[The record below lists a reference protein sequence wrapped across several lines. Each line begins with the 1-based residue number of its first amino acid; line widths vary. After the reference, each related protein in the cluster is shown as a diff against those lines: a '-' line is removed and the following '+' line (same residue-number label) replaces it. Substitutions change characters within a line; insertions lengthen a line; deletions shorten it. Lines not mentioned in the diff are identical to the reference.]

1 MRSLQR
7 RKQDIWITKA
17 TRSDESIE
25 GRTYYSK
32 PIKIRASVSNTSGTP
47 HELPVG
53 IVAEYSRY
61 FISFDND
68 LTIEEGMCLFVDKI
82 PQLTVNGYL
91 ETDYNG
97 NPYTKPDY
105 VVSHIMRTAK
115 GTIFRYGI
123 RKIAGD
129 G

>member
-17 TRSDESIE
+17 SRSDDSIE
-25 GRTYYSK
+25 GRTFYSK
-32 PIKIRASVSNTSGTP
+32 PIKVSASVSNTSGTP

-61 FISFDND
+61 FILFDTTIN
-68 LTIEEGMCLFVDKI
+68 IEEGMCLFVDKT
-82 PQLTVNGYL
+82 PQLNFSGYL

-105 VVSHIMRTAK
+105 VVSHIMRTKK

-129 G
+129 E